1 MCFSNTYL
9 QNPAEAITT
18 ACAHH
23 LLQAR
28 NEYNY
33 PGAKMQFAP
42 PGTPAHITIGGRGA
56 IFVPPLRG
64 SWTDLALDVYHQ
76 RLLTSGTRVDR
87 LLGLA
92 SVVYWG
98 FITHNDPLA
107 RVRVNWLLHGHG
119 GRAGAN
125 LHNTEAALLES
136 IDELA
141 ARRFG
146 TALNSLNGISQLSR
160 TPFGSKVIAFLSPD
174 QAGVYDNRI
183 MNGLNNVTWSITQD
197 LGARL
202 RGGVGNTNEQRVKQR
217 YHNWCLFLQRV
228 ATQLN
233 HLGGDYQWQ
242 CTELTPQAWRAIDV
256 ERALFQLLGAQ
267 GRQPNDPL

>member
-9 QNPAEAITT
+9 QNPAEAITL
-18 ACAHH
+18 ACAHR

-28 NEYNY
+28 NAYNY
-33 PGAKMQFAP
+33 PGAKMEFAP

-56 IFVPPLRG
+56 IFVPPLPGTR
-64 SWTDLALDVYHQ
+64 TDLTLDVYHQ

-107 RVRVNWLLHGHG
+107 RTRVNWLFQGQG
-119 GRAGAN
+119 GQAGAN
-125 LHNTEAALLES
+125 LQNTDTALNNS
-136 IDELA
+136 IAELA

-160 TPFGSKVIAFLSPD
+160 TPFGSKVIAFLSPNT
-174 QAGVYDNRI
+174 AGVYDNRI
-183 MNGLNNVTWSITQD
+183 MNGLNQVTWSITQNR
-197 LGARL
+197 GAEL
-202 RGGVGNTNEQRVKQR
+202 RGGVGNSNEQRVMRR

-233 HLGGDYQWQ
+233 HLGNDYRWA
-242 CTELTPQAWRAIDV
+242 CTEPTPQSWRAIDV

-267 GRQPNDPL
+267 